1 MHAIEISHIKVDIL
15 EALIWHC
22 GKICRHA
29 KICITV
35 NIPVLNSE
43 YWFRIIQSLKKSLTP
58 PHPKKPQHYAI
69 LQFKLIHVLL
79 LIILLYTVYD
89 TVYTAV
95 ISSNKSY
102 INSTNIYKSYKNDV
116 EVYNSVTFYTNT
128 TCMLQK
134 LTIQKY
140 FKPTPTDMLQK
151 NTPR

>member
-1 MHAIEISHIKVDIL
+1 MLFCS
-15 EALIWHC
+15 
-22 GKICRHA
+22 
-29 KICITV
+29 
-35 NIPVLNSE
+35 LN
-43 YWFRIIQSLKKSLTP
+43 LLG
-58 PHPKKPQHYAI
+58 
-69 LQFKLIHVLL
+69 IHVLL

-102 INSTNIYKSYKNDV
+102 INSTNIYKSYKNVV
-116 EVYNSVTFYTNT
+116 EVYNSVTFYTNP

-151 NTPR
+151 NMYTSIIFYTNPVFQELMLIYILVLYHLTLKLVLCCMTKSSFFPYQKTCMMKLLYVSYNTKGS